1 VRGGVSTQT
10 CHFFYHEKKFLRSG
24 RRIVRSE
31 KSWISDKVYHKT
43 VGRREVLICRRTRR
57 GSIATNIECHVMD
70 RVFVVSPPRRRV
82 CLFAPSLPVFPF
94 RGSFSFFSPSPP
106 LLLSLSPPFIP
117 PLVLPALLLRVPS
130 FPREPLRCPP
140 ILAWIRT
147 GGPGTSTVSMPK
159 SWLWAIAVSLSYI
172 SFPQTTVSYDLSPST
187 RRGQD
192 QPPTTIHPT
201 QIRPQ
206 EHHIHYRC
214 FFCSKESYREWRQ
227 GSSPALGHCWPGALP

>member
-1 VRGGVSTQT
+1 MDR
-10 CHFFYHEKKFLRSG
+10 
-24 RRIVRSE
+24 
-31 KSWISDKVYHKT
+31 
-43 VGRREVLICRRTRR
+43 
-57 GSIATNIECHVMD
+57 D
-70 RVFVVSPPRRRV
+70 RVFCGFPPGHRV
-82 CLFAPSLPVFPF
+82 RELFPYPRLPF
-94 RGSFSFFSPSPP
+94 
-106 LLLSLSPPFIP
+106 LSPPP
-117 PLVLPALLLRVPS
+117 LPLPLPLSLLSLVLPALLLRVPS

-159 SWLWAIAVSLSYI
+159 SWLWAIAVCLPCI
-172 SFPQTTVSYDLSPST
+172 SFRQTIVSYDLFPAT

-192 QPPTTIHPT
+192 QPPTTIHPK

-214 FFCSKESYREWRQ
+214 FFCSKESYREWCQ